1 MQVGVLG
8 PARVM
13 VDGAVADLGSAKQ
26 RRLLVA
32 LTVDAGR
39 VVSTDRLIAA
49 LWGDTPPATAL
60 ASLRTYVYRL
70 RSCLGDDDA
79 RLVTRPPGY
88 VLDVADEQIDARR
101 FEQLLTEAR
110 DDGSDPHARLERVD
124 EALALWR
131 GAAFAEF
138 ADEEFAR
145 AEALRLE
152 EARRLAI
159 EERFE
164 LLLSLGRHAEV
175 AGELE
180 AFVVAD
186 PLRDRAR
193 GQLMVALYRCGRQA
207 DALATY
213 EDLRRHLDTELG
225 LEVPAPLQAL
235 QRDILQ
241 QASSLDPPA
250 ALATVAPATTVPA
263 TTVPGAR
270 GPDPRSGARE
280 AADRHLH
287 NLPVAAGGLI
297 GRDDDL
303 ATLEQTLAG
312 APVVSLVG
320 PGGVGKS
327 RLALDLARR
336 RAPHH
341 PDGVWWCELAPVD
354 DPADVAEAVAT
365 TVGIRPGDD
374 TTAADAVT
382 SLLTDR
388 RALLVLDNCEHVLDQ
403 VASLVRR
410 IARTCPSVSVLATS
424 RRPLGIEP
432 EHVHLLRPLHVPDDT
447 NGDDGSALELFVE
460 RGQAVRP
467 DLDVT
472 TEPDRAAM
480 REICRHLDGLPLAIE
495 LAASRLRALNPADL
509 ARRLGD
515 RLDLLTDRQ
524 RDTDRHRA
532 LRTTLAWSYDLLGSV
547 EQRMFARLSVFAG
560 PFTLEAAEAVV
571 VGDGIAADEVLDLLT
586 GLVDHS
592 LVALQPGGGVARYTL
607 LETLRTF
614 GRERLRDRG
623 EEAATRRRHAAYYVA
638 SAEDAAAQIRGRDE
652 ALGVVRLDR
661 ALENLRA
668 AHRWCI
674 RSGEVD
680 LALRLSAS
688 LLRYALWR
696 LRAEALGW
704 AAEAA
709 ALAGARGH
717 ERYPTVAGMAG
728 WAAGLRGDLD
738 QAADW
743 ARDGLDSLPDVDDPR
758 ALVPYEVQLHVA
770 MWGGELD
777 SCLQIAARARAVTD
791 DPVELVPHYV
801 PGLAMTYAGRAAD
814 ALTWM
819 DPVQAAADR
828 TGNPS
833 MRALCH
839 YTRGEALLELAPEDA
854 LSPLQHAAELAA
866 AVDNRVVLGV
876 VDVSL
881 GSLHARH
888 GDPHTAL
895 GSFTGI
901 IDRLYEGRDWTHL
914 WTGLRALVSVLA
926 RLGHDE
932 DATTLLGAV
941 READNAPP
949 PYGDD
954 AERLAELAEGLTGRL
969 GAAAFTSAYT
979 QGRAMTDHDAVA
991 FARHAIDEAANARDA
1006 RP

>member
-8 PARVM
+8 PVHVT
-13 VDGAVADLGSAKQ
+13 VDGAVVDLGSAKQ

-49 LWGDTPPATAL
+49 LWRDTPPATAL

-70 RSCLGDDDA
+70 RSCLGDDHA

-101 FEQLLTEAR
+101 FEQLLAQAR
-110 DDGSDPHARLERVD
+110 DDRSDPHERLNRVD

-131 GAAFAEF
+131 GPAFAEF

-152 EARRLAI
+152 EARRLAV

-175 AGELE
+175 VGELE
-180 AFVVAD
+180 ARVAAD

-213 EDLRRHLDTELG
+213 EDLRRHLDAELG
-225 LEVPAPLQAL
+225 LEVPAPLQNL

-241 QASSLDPPA
+241 QASSLDPPTA
-250 ALATVAPATTVPA
+250 PATVAPATA
-263 TTVPGAR
+263 APGAR
-270 GPDPRSGARE
+270 GPDPRSGTRE
-280 AADRHLH
+280 ATDRHLR

-303 ATLEQTLAG
+303 AMLEQTLAG

-327 RLALDLARR
+327 RLALELAHR

-341 PDGVWWCELAPVD
+341 PDGVWWCELAPVE

-365 TVGIRPGDD
+365 TLGIRPGDD
-374 TTAADAVT
+374 TTTADAVA
-382 SLLTDR
+382 SSLTDR
-388 RALLVLDNCEHVLDQ
+388 HALLVLDNCEHVLDQ
-403 VASLVRR
+403 VAPLVRR
-410 IARTCPSVSVLATS
+410 IARRCPSVSVLTTS
-424 RRPLGIEP
+424 RRPLGIGP
-432 EHVHLLRPLHVPDDT
+432 EHLHPLRPLHVPDGT
-447 NGDDGSALELFVE
+447 SGHDGSALELFVE
-460 RGQAVRP
+460 RGRAMRP

-472 TEPDRAAM
+472 AAPDRAAM
-480 REICRHLDGLPLAIE
+480 VEICRRLDGLPLAIE
-495 LAASRLRALNPADL
+495 LAASRLRALNPVDL
-509 ARRLGD
+509 AQRLGD

-532 LRTTLAWSYDLLGSV
+532 LRATLAWSYDLLGSV

-571 VGDGIAADEVLDLLT
+571 VGDGIAADEVLDLLS

-592 LVALQPGGGVARYTL
+592 LVTLEPGGGVARYTL

-638 SAEDAAAQIRGRDE
+638 LVEDAARQIRGRDE
-652 ALGVVRLDR
+652 ALGVARLDR

-674 RSGEVD
+674 RHGEVD
-680 LALRLSAS
+680 LALRLSAN
-688 LLRYALWR
+688 LFRYALWR
-696 LRAEALGW
+696 LRAEVLGW
-704 AAEAA
+704 AGEAA
-709 ALAGARGH
+709 ALAGARVH

-738 QAADW
+738 QAADR
-743 ARDGLDSLPDVDDPR
+743 ARDGLDSLPDADDPR
-758 ALVPYEVQLHVA
+758 ALVPYEVQVHVA
-770 MWGGELD
+770 MWSGELD
-777 SCLQIAARARAVTD
+777 SCLEIAARARAVTD

-801 PGLAMTYAGRAAD
+801 PGLALTYAGRAAD
-814 ALTWM
+814 ALAWM

-828 TGNPS
+828 AGNPS

-954 AERLAELAEGLTGRL
+954 AERLAELAEDLTGRL
-969 GAAAFTSAYT
+969 GAAAFTSTYT

-991 FARHAIDEAANARDA
+991 FARHAIDEAATAREA

>member
-8 PARVM
+8 PVRVT
-13 VDGAVADLGSAKQ
+13 VDGAKVDLGSAKQ

-49 LWGDTPPATAL
+49 LWGETPPATAL

-70 RSCLGDDDA
+70 RSCLGDVGA

-88 VLDVADEQIDARR
+88 VLDVPGEEVDARR
-101 FEQLLTEAR
+101 FEQFLAEAR
-110 DDGSDPHARLERVD
+110 DEGSDPHERLELVD

-131 GAAFAEF
+131 GPAFAEF

-152 EARRLAI
+152 EARRLAM

-175 AGELE
+175 VGELE
-180 AFVVAD
+180 AFVAAD
-186 PLRDRAR
+186 PLRDRVR

-207 DALATY
+207 DALDTY
-213 EDLRRHLDTELG
+213 EDLRRHLDVELG

-235 QRDILQ
+235 QREILQ
-241 QASSLDPPA
+241 QASSLDDPA
-250 ALATVAPATTVPA
+250 APATRA
-263 TTVPGAR
+263 ISAR
-270 GPDPRSGARE
+270 GTDRRSGARE
-280 AADRHLH
+280 PTDRHLH
-287 NLPVAAGGLI
+287 TLPVAVGGLI

-303 ATLEQTLAG
+303 TTLEQTLADV
-312 APVVSLVG
+312 PVVSLVG

-341 PDGVWWCELAPVD
+341 PDGLWWCELAPVE

-365 TVGIRPGDD
+365 TLGIRAGDD

-382 SLLTDR
+382 SSLTDR
-388 RALLVLDNCEHVLDQ
+388 HALLVLDNCEHVLDQ
-403 VASLVRR
+403 VASLVRQV
-410 IARTCPSVSVLATS
+410 ARSCPTVTVLTTS
-424 RRPLGIEP
+424 RRPLDIEA
-432 EHVHLLRPLHVPDDT
+432 ENLHLLRPLHVPAGPDDH
-447 NGDDGSALELFVE
+447 DRSALELLVE
-460 RGQAVRP
+460 RGRAVRP

-472 TEPDRAAM
+472 AAPDRAAM
-480 REICRHLDGLPLAIE
+480 VEICRRLDGLPLAIE
-495 LAASRLRALNPADL
+495 LAASRLRVLNPVDL
-509 ARRLGD
+509 AQRLGD

-532 LRTTLAWSYDLLGSV
+532 LRATLAWSYDLLGTV

-571 VGDGIAADEVLDLLT
+571 AGDGIAAGEVLDLLSE
-586 GLVDHS
+586 LVDHS
-592 LVALQPGGGVARYTL
+592 LVALQPGGGIGRYTL
-607 LETLRTF
+607 LETLRAF
-614 GRERLRDRG
+614 GRERLRDNG
-623 EEAATRRRHAAYYVA
+623 EEEDTRRRHAAYYVVL
-638 SAEDAAAQIRGRDE
+638 AEDAAEQVRGRDE
-652 ALGVVRLDR
+652 ALGVARLDR

-674 RSGEVD
+674 QHGEVD

-696 LRAEALGW
+696 LRAEVLGW
-704 AAEAA
+704 AAQAA
-709 ALAGARGH
+709 ALAGAREH

-738 QAADW
+738 RAAAW
-743 ARDGLDSLPDVDDPR
+743 AGDGLDSLPGAHDPR

-770 MWGGELD
+770 MWSGELD
-777 SCLQIAARARAVTD
+777 SCLKMAARAREVTD
-791 DPVELVPHYV
+791 DPVELVPHYA
-801 PGLAMTYAGRAAD
+801 PGLALTYAGRATD

-819 DPVQAAADR
+819 HPVQAAADR
-828 TGNPS
+828 AGNPS

-839 YTRGEALLELAPEDA
+839 YTRGEALLELDPEDA

-895 GSFTGI
+895 RSFTGI

-926 RLGHDE
+926 RLSHDE
-932 DATTLLGAV
+932 HATTLLGAV

-954 AERLAELAEGLTGRL
+954 AERLAELAEELTGRL
-969 GAAAFTSAYT
+969 GAAAFRSAYT

-991 FARHAIDEAANARDA
+991 FARHAIDEATNTRETRTSATRA
-1006 RP
+1006 